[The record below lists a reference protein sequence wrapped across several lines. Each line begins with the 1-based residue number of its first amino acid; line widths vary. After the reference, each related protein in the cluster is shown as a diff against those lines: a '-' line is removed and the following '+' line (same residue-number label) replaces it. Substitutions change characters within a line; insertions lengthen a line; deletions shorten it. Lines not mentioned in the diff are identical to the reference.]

1 MLNPFRIEDI
11 NSNLTCELKLTTVFK
26 WKFEFKFKIV
36 FKRLKARFEHLDL
49 ILMVH
54 VCSLLVSA
62 LKLDYWNWTRTLTH
76 GYQFLKECEE
86 HGKLLQE
93 WTEYIYACIRV
104 RIYTNGEENVLK
116 EVSMVST
123 V

>member
-36 FKRLKARFEHLDL
+36 FKQLKACFEHLDL

-62 LKLDYWNWTRTLTH
+62 LKLD
-76 GYQFLKECEE
+76 
-86 HGKLLQE
+86 
-93 WTEYIYACIRV
+93 
-104 RIYTNGEENVLK
+104 
-116 EVSMVST
+116 
-123 V
+123 